1 MGRSPPVDPALASLN
16 PAAYRK
22 RIAQLH
28 ANEREQ
34 HLRALSQEQM
44 CQHLRAMLTKD
55 GLIRRGEVE
64 VRITFWGGAFDVL
77 IRFGH
82 PDQSGSFVY
91 REEFPPSVHAAL
103 IDALRE
109 LARQAR
115 MVRPTFTIKFHDEPF
130 SMVPVEGFLDIS
142 RKLAACE
149 LVPLRFH
156 LRYSSEHHERGT
168 VEPAYVTLFAHLTTD
183 QRESVSV
190 ELCSTTHWGYEERFS
205 AWVRQRSAEWAVPFE
220 NPGPWLRKA

>member
-1 MGRSPPVDPALASLN
+1 MGRSGPVDPALASLN
-16 PAAYRK
+16 PAGYRK

-28 ANEREQ
+28 ANERKQ
-34 HLRALSQEQM
+34 HLRSLSHEQM

-55 GLIRRGEVE
+55 GLIPRGEVD
-64 VRITFWGGAFDVL
+64 VRITFRGGAFDVL

-82 PDQSGSFVY
+82 PKQSSSFVY
-91 REEFPPSVHAAL
+91 SEEFPPSVHGAL

-109 LARQAR
+109 LAREAR
-115 MVRPTFTIKFHDEPF
+115 MVRPTFTIKFHNEPF

-142 RKLAACE
+142 RQLVASQ
-149 LVPLRFH
+149 LVPRRFH

-183 QRESVSV
+183 QREAVSV
-190 ELCSTTHWGYEERFS
+190 ELCSTTHWGYEERLGL
-205 AWVRQRSAEWAVPFE
+205 WVRQRAAEWAVPFE